1 MKREPSLDE
10 VLRKDPRYGRDAYQF
25 VSEALEYTVSR
36 LPERGH
42 VTGRQLSE
50 GIREYA
56 LREFGPLAR
65 EVLISWGLK
74 QTADFGEIVYNL
86 IDLGV
91 MSKTDEDRR
100 EDFHNIYGFDKAFDE
115 GFKIE
120 LSGDEVDL

>member
-10 VLRKDPRYGRDAYQF
+10 LLRKDPRYCRDAYQF

-65 EVLISWGLK
+65 EVLISWGVK
-74 QTADFGEIVYNL
+74 ETADFGEIVYNL
-86 IDLGV
+86 IY
-91 MSKTDEDRR
+91 SFDR
-100 EDFHNIYGFDKAFDE
+100 AFDE